1 MNAWLASRPVQYVRS
16 MVRNRRG
23 ASDAIRVND
32 EHDAMRTIDTRRKNT
47 AVFTLTKYAGD
58 WKMPPIETLKPWA
71 QTPFELLRHAEEH
84 LRSGTDFDRRIAMVG
99 FDNSIEVSVITY
111 LSLNPI
117 QRGNRPF
124 AREAVANWNRNFHT
138 KLEFLE
144 AHAQDLGVPMEV
156 ERAWLVF
163 YHELRNDLYH
173 AGNGLVPAEE
183 HLRGIRRGA
192 IWAFS
197 LLFECDGEALLDAY
211 LSEAEAPASPPE
223 PTERTAV
230 AMSDA
235 TTFLQAFLSVKQL
248 ADELLELRGKTADFS
263 SLLAEARATSEM
275 TGSQT
280 DPVPAELVENLARAE
295 QAKDLILRGDT
306 PGGDTPPLDSLAHAL
321 DKFGLRLKST
331 LRSHQQEIALG
342 ALDATLAAQAG
353 NRRAGVVTQTSGS
366 GISGSLLAYLALCM
380 QHPQLNSLRYVV
392 LTDMRGFVMQFAQV
406 YKDMLEPDTRR
417 ELVVPESGAE
427 LEQVLRTASS
437 DVVVTTVQQLDALPG
452 SFADDCVVIGYNL
465 RSRALAVVSHF
476 PRGIYILFSSGPLGS
491 IKLREEVREV
501 FGESI
506 RDLAFQDA
514 VRQQLLVPVQ
524 VRQYARGGASG
535 DGGERNRGR
544 APLTESMLEW
554 VARAALGDA
563 NDHIQPCAGKA
574 VILVPDLATGTR
586 MVHVIERLWRERIR
600 STINPADTYA
610 AMLTSASPPPAAAD
624 LLRQFL
630 HSGSPAVLVMT
641 PARLAG
647 LDLPIVDRCYVTF
660 ALPIAARGAVFS
672 LVSRRQPGKF
682 EGYVHDFGGNDWRNP
697 FDDDVAT
704 LAVV

>member
-1 MNAWLASRPVQYVRS
+1 
-16 MVRNRRG
+16 
-23 ASDAIRVND
+23 
-32 EHDAMRTIDTRRKNT
+32 
-47 AVFTLTKYAGD
+47 
-58 WKMPPIETLKPWA
+58 
-71 QTPFELLRHAEEH
+71 
-84 LRSGTDFDRRIAMVG
+84 
-99 FDNSIEVSVITY
+99 
-111 LSLNPI
+111 
-117 QRGNRPF
+117 
-124 AREAVANWNRNFHT
+124 
-138 KLEFLE
+138 
-144 AHAQDLGVPMEV
+144 MEI

-183 HLRGIRRGA
+183 HLLGIRRGA

-197 LLFECDGEALLDAY
+197 LLFECDGDALLDAC
-211 LSEAEAPASPPE
+211 LSDAKAPANPPE
-223 PTERTAV
+223 STERTAV

-263 SLLAEARATSEM
+263 NLLAEARAASEM
-275 TGSQT
+275 TGPQT

-306 PGGDTPPLDSLAHAL
+306 PGADTPPLDSLAHAL

-331 LRSHQQEIALG
+331 LMSHQQEIALG
-342 ALDATLAAQAG
+342 ALDATLAAQAA

-392 LTDMRGFVMQFAQV
+392 LTDMRGLVMQFAQL

-452 SFADDCVVIGYNL
+452 PFADHCVVIGYNL
-465 RSRALAVVSHF
+465 RSRALPVVSRF
-476 PRGIYILFSSGPLGS
+476 PRGIYILFTSGPLGS

-524 VRQYARGGASG
+524 VRQYARSGASG

-554 VARAALGDA
+554 VARTALGDA
-563 NDHIQPCAGKA
+563 SDHIRPCVGKA
-574 VILVPDLATGTR
+574 VILVPDLATGAQ
-586 MVHVIERLWRERIR
+586 MVHVIERLWRERVG

-610 AMLTSASPPPAAAD
+610 AMLTSASAPPAAAD

-641 PARLAG
+641 PARLVG

-672 LVSRRQPGKF
+672 LVSRRQQGKM
-682 EGYVHDFGGNDWRNP
+682 EGHVHDFGGNDWRNP
-697 FDDDVAT
+697 FDDGAATIAVA
-704 LAVV
+704 

>member
-1 MNAWLASRPVQYVRS
+1 
-16 MVRNRRG
+16 MVRNRCG
-23 ASDAIRVND
+23 AGDAICVDD

-117 QRGNRPF
+117 QRGNRAF

-173 AGNGLVPAEE
+173 VGNGLVPAEE

-223 PTERTAV
+223 PTKRTAV

-275 TGSQT
+275 SGSQT
-280 DPVPAELVENLARAE
+280 DPVPAELVESLARAE

-342 ALDATLAAQAG
+342 ALDATLAAGGQSP
-353 NRRAGVVTQTSGS
+353 RRRGHADERLRHLRFAA
-366 GISGSLLAYLALCM
+366 SLSRALHAAPSA
-380 QHPQLNSLRYVV
+380 QFVALRRVDRHAWV
-392 LTDMRGFVMQFAQV
+392 RDAVCPSVQRHAR
-406 YKDMLEPDTRR
+406 TRHAERTGRAR
-417 ELVVPESGAE
+417 E
-427 LEQVLRTASS
+427 
-437 DVVVTTVQQLDALPG
+437 
-452 SFADDCVVIGYNL
+452 
-465 RSRALAVVSHF
+465 RSRARTGTPNRVVRRRRDDCAATRCTARLICGRLRRDRLQPSF
-476 PRGIYILFSSGPLGS
+476 KSTRRRLPLPARH
-491 IKLREEVREV
+491 LYPVR
-501 FGESI
+501 
-506 RDLAFQDA
+506 L
-514 VRQQLLVPVQ
+514 
-524 VRQYARGGASG
+524 
-535 DGGERNRGR
+535 R
-544 APLTESMLEW
+544 APW
-554 VARAALGDA
+554 ID
-563 NDHIQPCAGKA
+563 Q
-574 VILVPDLATGTR
+574 
-586 MVHVIERLWRERIR
+586 
-600 STINPADTYA
+600 
-610 AMLTSASPPPAAAD
+610 AS
-624 LLRQFL
+624 
-630 HSGSPAVLVMT
+630 
-641 PARLAG
+641 
-647 LDLPIVDRCYVTF
+647 
-660 ALPIAARGAVFS
+660 
-672 LVSRRQPGKF
+672 
-682 EGYVHDFGGNDWRNP
+682 
-697 FDDDVAT
+697 
-704 LAVV
+704 

>member
-1 MNAWLASRPVQYVRS
+1 MQ
-16 MVRNRRG
+16 
-23 ASDAIRVND
+23 
-32 EHDAMRTIDTRRKNT
+32 
-47 AVFTLTKYAGD
+47 
-58 WKMPPIETLKPWA
+58 PIGTLKPWA

-84 LRSGTDFDRRIAMVG
+84 LRGGTDFDRRIAMVG

-211 LSEAEAPASPPE
+211 LSEVEASSSPPE

-275 TGSQT
+275 TGLQT
-280 DPVPAELVENLARAE
+280 DPVPAELVENLAKAE

-306 PGGDTPPLDSLAHAL
+306 PSGDTPPLDLLAHAL

-342 ALDATLAAQAG
+342 ALDATLGAQAG
-353 NRRAGVVTQTSGS
+353 NRRAGVVTQMSGS

-380 QHPQLNSLRYVV
+380 QHPQLNLLRYVV
-392 LTDMRGFVMQFAQV
+392 LADMRGLVMQFAHL
-406 YKDMLEPDTRR
+406 YEDMLEPDTRR
-417 ELVVPESGAE
+417 ELVVPGSGAE
-427 LEQVLRTASS
+427 LEQLLRTASS
-437 DVVVTTVQQLDALPG
+437 DVVVTTVQQLDALRGPC
-452 SFADDCVVIGYNL
+452 ADDCVVIGYNL
-465 RSRALAVVSHF
+465 RSRVRAVVSHF

-506 RDLAFQDA
+506 RDLPFQEA
-514 VRQQLLVPVQ
+514 VREQLLVPVQ

-535 DGGERNRGR
+535 DDGERNRRR

-554 VARAALGDA
+554 VARTALGDA

-574 VILVPDLATGTR
+574 VILVPDFATGTR
-586 MVHVIERLWRERIR
+586 MVHVIERLWREQMR

-610 AMLTSASPPPAAAD
+610 AMLTSTSSPPAAAD

-697 FDDDVAT
+697 FDDDAAT
-704 LAVV
+704 LAMV